1 MAEIVS
7 LIYVTPL
14 SRLAE
19 TLARSQARRLISML
33 SVGTVVERPSHL
45 QPDHCLQLSMHD
57 ITEERDGLVAPSQA
71 QVEALI
77 TFARTWDGS
86 APLVVH
92 CYAGISRSTAA
103 AYAIAAALDPSRD
116 AKDLARELRRL
127 SPSATPNMRIVTLA
141 DDLLGRGGELTTAI
155 RMIGRGAEA
164 SEGVPFALPV
174 GERRRSGVF
183 GR

>member
-1 MAEIVS
+1 MSEIVS

-19 TLARSQARRLISML
+19 TLASSQARHLISML
-33 SVGTVVERPSHL
+33 SVGTTFERPSHL

-57 ITEERDGLVAPSQA
+57 ITEERDGLVAPSHSH
-71 QVEALI
+71 VEALI
-77 TFARTWDGS
+77 AFARTWDRS
-86 APLVVH
+86 KPLVVH

-103 AYAIAAALDPSRD
+103 VYAMAAALDPSRD
-116 AKDLARELRRL
+116 ANDLARELRRR
-127 SPSATPNMRIVTLA
+127 SPSATPNMRIVELA

-155 RMIGRGAEA
+155 GMIGRGAEA

-174 GERRRSGVF
+174 GGRRTDVF